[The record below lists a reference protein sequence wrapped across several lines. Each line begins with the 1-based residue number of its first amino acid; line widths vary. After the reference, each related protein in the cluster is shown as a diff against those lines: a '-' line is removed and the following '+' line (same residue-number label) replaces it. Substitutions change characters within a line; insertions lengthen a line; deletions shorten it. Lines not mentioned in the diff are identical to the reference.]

1 MEVFGP
7 RISNNRKFC
16 VLSLSPS
23 FQSKIPDICLWLRA
37 KCRLRNYSF
46 HRLKI
51 DWQYK
56 YQSQNPNPCSR
67 VKQSIYVILYQKSF
81 VLQDA
86 VPGNLGGSN
95 NWLIISVASY
105 FELHVENTQNNK
117 PIFPLG
123 LLLTI
128 LSAIYILPPPPP
140 CVEIHLLLL
149 SCIIKVKKKSIFCTC
164 SQIEILL

>member
-37 KCRLRNYSF
+37 KCRLRNYLF
-46 HRLKI
+46 HLLKI

-128 LSAIYILPPPPP
+128 LSAIYILPPPP